1 MQKKEAD
8 RKRKADEKKEARG
21 HKKRKQQWWE
31 EETDA
36 GKARN
41 ADVDDD
47 NAYYKEQVHLCRPLQ
62 EMKLLHIAKGRYS
75 DVDLLA
81 EAHRPNSS

>member
-1 MQKKEAD
+1 MKKKEAD

-36 GKARN
+36 GKARS
-41 ADVDDD
+41 ADGDAD
-47 NAYYKEQVHLCRPLQ
+47 NAYYKEQVTASYRT
-62 EMKLLHIAKGRYS
+62 
-75 DVDLLA
+75 A
-81 EAHRPNSS
+81 EADNYSHD